1 MFTIFLVGG
10 AIRDKIINLKV
21 KEFDWLVIN
30 SDVISFINF
39 GFKKVGKDFPVFLHP
54 FNKEEY
60 TLARKEK
67 KIGKGY
73 YDFKCDFSFYVSLNE
88 DLFRRDLTFNTL
100 VLNDIGCLIDL
111 FNGKSDIKNKLFS
124 HISFAFFED
133 PLRILRVFRFY
144 VKFFDYDFKI
154 SKYTESYIR
163 KIVLDGLIFNFT
175 LERILK
181 EIFLALSYKNAF
193 LFFYLLY
200 KFDILKIIFY
210 DFYLLFFS
218 VKKYIFNTYL
228 NLILQLNNLFFN
240 IFVYTNNWFIKFS
253 LIFYKILCKFSIK
266 YEDKCLY
273 FYNKKTL
280 LIINRYIKDFGLS
293 KKQKFFLI
301 NLFKFRCVF
310 FKSIFLNDYF
320 LFLFFF
326 KINLLKDKIKFI
338 NYLLIN
344 DIDSKFNNKIH
355 TFYTK
360 YLLLDLI
367 QFIHF
372 YKYYN
377 NKYFDFNH
385 VFYKRK
391 IKKEFNKIIFY
402 YNKYY

>member
-1 MFTIFLVGG
+1 MFIIFLVGG

-21 KEFDWLVIN
+21 KEFDWVVIN

-100 VLNDIGCLIDL
+100 VLNEIGNLIDI
-111 FNGKSDIKNKLFS
+111 FNGRNDIDNKLFS
-124 HISFAFFED
+124 HVSFAFFED
-133 PLRILRVFRFY
+133 PLRILRIFRFY
-144 VKFFDYDFKI
+144 VKFFDHDFKI

-200 KFDILKIIFY
+200 TFGVLKIIFY
-210 DFYLLFFS
+210 DFYLLFFF
-218 VKKYIFNTYL
+218 VKNYSFNIYL
-228 NLILQLNNLFFN
+228 NLIFQLNNLFLN
-240 IFVYTNNWFIKFS
+240 IFIYTNNGFIKIS
-253 LIFYKILCKFSIK
+253 LIFYKILCKFSVK
-266 YEDKCLY
+266 YEDKYLF

-293 KKQKFFLI
+293 KKQKLFLI
-301 NLFKFRCVF
+301 NLFKFKCIF
-310 FKSIFLNDYF
+310 FKSFILSDYF
-320 LFLFFF
+320 LFLFFL

-338 NYLLIN
+338 NYLLVN
-344 DIDSKFNNKIH
+344 DLDSKFNNKIH
-355 TFYTK
+355 AFYIK

-367 QFIHF
+367 QFIYI

-377 NKYFDFNH
+377 NKYFDFNY
-385 VFYKRK
+385 VFYKKK